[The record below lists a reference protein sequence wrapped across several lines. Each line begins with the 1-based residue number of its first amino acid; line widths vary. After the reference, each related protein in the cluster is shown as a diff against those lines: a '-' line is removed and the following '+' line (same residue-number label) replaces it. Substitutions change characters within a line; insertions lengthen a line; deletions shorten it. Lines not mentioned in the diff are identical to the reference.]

1 MKRKRYI
8 SPDIYMTK
16 IVSGSHLL
24 TGSPDITVHKDEE
37 TESTDLQYSRRRNF
51 WNDEDEEE
59 E

>member
-1 MKRKRYI
+1 
-8 SPDIYMTK
+8 MTK